1 MSEGVRTYSVDEAY
15 AEVARI
21 TRERAKNFAF
31 GIMVLPPAKRRA
43 VAAIYAFA
51 RLTDDIADGDVVVPD
66 KAAALRELRAALER
80 PAPPTDPM
88 WVALADARARY
99 PIPVESL
106 AALCD
111 GGLQDMAQQRYADI
125 GELVGYCRKVA
136 GAVGV
141 ACSAV
146 YGTQELWLAETMGI
160 ALQLINIMR
169 DVPEDWQLGRVY
181 LPQDELAAFGVT
193 EDDLAAGRAT
203 PQFRRLMAFNGERA
217 RAALQEGRE
226 LLDHLDPRS
235 RTCVATFA
243 NLYEAILEEIELA
256 DYDVF
261 STRPSVPTARKLA
274 IVGKGVGKGMA
285 SRLVPAFGGAA

>member
-1 MSEGVRTYSVDEAY
+1 MSAPARALTVDEAY

-43 VAAIYAFA
+43 VAAIYAYA
-51 RLTDDIADGDVVVPD
+51 RLTDDIADGDIVVPD
-66 KAAALRELRAALER
+66 KRVALTELRAALHA
-80 PAPPTDPM
+80 PAPPADAM
-88 WVALADARARY
+88 WVALADARRRY
-99 PIPVESL
+99 PISTDAL

-111 GGLQDMAQQRYADI
+111 GGLQDMEQQRYADI

-141 ACSAV
+141 ACCAV
-146 YGTQELWLAETMGI
+146 YGADEPGLAEALGI

-169 DVPEDWQLGRVY
+169 DVPEDWVLGRVY

-193 EDDLAAGRAT
+193 EADLAAGVAT
-203 PQFRRLMAFNGERA
+203 PAFRRLMAWQGQRA
-217 RAALQEGRE
+217 RAYLAEGRE
-226 LLDHLDPRS
+226 LLPHLDPRS
-235 RTCVATFA
+235 RACVATFA
-243 NLYEAILEEIELA
+243 TLYEGILDAIEAA

-274 IVGKGVGKGMA
+274 IVGKGVAGGLA
-285 SRLVPAFGGAA
+285 RGLVPL